1 MSFIKT
7 VSVFRLK
14 YHKHAQYV
22 IWSTLY
28 HQCLRVIYSFSWSN
42 RVSRKVAIVCTGKIF
57 KHLFTFWLLIV
68 WNHGGA
74 PYNLTAFWCLTL
86 SLKESFIRHAAYLE
100 GSRSEK
106 RDVCVARE
114 SKRCSEASA
123 RSVTGGDSKW
133 IAVQPQRPLLGRL
146 CNKRG
151 PGSLSA

>member
-1 MSFIKT
+1 M
-7 VSVFRLK
+7 
-14 YHKHAQYV
+14 
-22 IWSTLY
+22 
-28 HQCLRVIYSFSWSN
+28 
-42 RVSRKVAIVCTGKIF
+42 
-57 KHLFTFWLLIV
+57 
-68 WNHGGA
+68 
-74 PYNLTAFWCLTL
+74 TL

-151 PGSLSA
+151 TAVFLPNVLFMIFAWRHQAHTPAKGRVAWTFAFGEAFKVLAMLVLLVVALAVLKAVFLPLIVTWVLVLVVQILAPAVINNKG

>member
-1 MSFIKT
+1 M
-7 VSVFRLK
+7 
-14 YHKHAQYV
+14 
-22 IWSTLY
+22 
-28 HQCLRVIYSFSWSN
+28 
-42 RVSRKVAIVCTGKIF
+42 
-57 KHLFTFWLLIV
+57 
-68 WNHGGA
+68 
-74 PYNLTAFWCLTL
+74 TL

-151 PGSLSA
+151 PGSLSASRFVYDICLASPGAYTSERPGGLDIRIWRSFQSSGDVGVTGGGVGGFKGGILAADRYVGFGAGGSDTGTGCN